1 MSKSEKIEFDEI
13 RSGDTVKVSFVGKV
27 EQADS
32 SDKSLRFAD
41 KGWVFLE
48 SMPRTTFKR
57 VAPVLIPDDAEFVVW
72 HVGGR
77 EVFARKLEDG
87 SWYDEDEEQYDDT
100 KDFEDAIRNVAS
112 RHGFEVKVEVLDRR
126 AK

>member
-1 MSKSEKIEFDEI
+1 MSKSEKIQFDEI
-13 RSGDTVKVSFVGKV
+13 RSGDTVKVSFVGQV

-32 SDKSLRFAD
+32 SDQSLRFAD

-48 SMPRTTFKR
+48 GLPPATFKR
-57 VAPVLIPDDAEFVVW
+57 VAPALIPDDAEFVVW

-87 SWYDEDEEQYDDT
+87 SWYDEDEDQYDDT
-100 KDFEDAIRNVAS
+100 KDFEDAIRQVAS
-112 RHGFEVKVEVLDRR
+112 RNGFEVKVEVLDRR